1 MELEI
6 SKKPVWGRRS
16 GWTELFSTSVL
27 LIWVAGYTNLHEILT
42 DIAAKRKPRGGNFAN
57 GVLNSYFLKE
67 NNKESE
73 KMGTYMICGI
83 LIIVIVAA
91 LLGSRKHFK
100 GEGGCCGG
108 GGDVKIKP
116 KHLDTIVATK
126 KLQIEGMSCINCQ
139 NRIEN
144 ALNGMAQVNAK
155 ASFKKGEAIVKL
167 GVDIPEEELR
177 EAVEKLGYKVTS
189 IELM

>member
-1 MELEI
+1 
-6 SKKPVWGRRS
+6 
-16 GWTELFSTSVL
+16 
-27 LIWVAGYTNLHEILT
+27 
-42 DIAAKRKPRGGNFAN
+42 
-57 GVLNSYFLKE
+57 
-67 NNKESE
+67 
-73 KMGTYMICGI
+73 MGTYMICGI

-126 KLQIEGMSCINCQ
+126 KLHIEGMSCVNCQ

-155 ASFKKGEAIVKL
+155 ASFKKGEVIVKL
-167 GVDIPEEELR
+167 GADIPEDELR

>member
-1 MELEI
+1 MGAGNLDGQ
-6 SKKPVWGRRS
+6 SCFLHRFYLY
-16 GWTELFSTSVL
+16 GWQDN
-27 LIWVAGYTNLHEILT
+27 TNLHEILT
-42 DIAAKRKPRGGNFAN
+42 DIAAKRKPRRGDFAN

-73 KMGTYMICGI
+73 KMGTYVICGI

-126 KLQIEGMSCINCQ
+126 KLQIEGMSCANCQ

-167 GVDIPEEELR
+167 GADIPEEELR
-177 EAVEKLGYKVTS
+177 ESVEKLGYKVTS

>member
-1 MELEI
+1 
-6 SKKPVWGRRS
+6 
-16 GWTELFSTSVL
+16 
-27 LIWVAGYTNLHEILT
+27 
-42 DIAAKRKPRGGNFAN
+42 
-57 GVLNSYFLKE
+57 
-67 NNKESE
+67 
-73 KMGTYMICGI
+73 MGTYMICVI

-116 KHLDTIVATK
+116 KHLDTIIATK

>member
-1 MELEI
+1 MWNI
-6 SKKPVWGRRS
+6 DHSDR
-16 GWTELFSTSVL
+16 
-27 LIWVAGYTNLHEILT
+27 
-42 DIAAKRKPRGGNFAN
+42 
-57 GVLNSYFLKE
+57 
-67 NNKESE
+67 
-73 KMGTYMICGI
+73 
-83 LIIVIVAA
+83 
-91 LLGSRKHFK
+91 
-100 GEGGCCGG
+100 GG

-126 KLQIEGMSCINCQ
+126 KLHIEGMSCVNCQ

-167 GVDIPEEELR
+167 GADVPEEELC

>member
-1 MELEI
+1 
-6 SKKPVWGRRS
+6 
-16 GWTELFSTSVL
+16 
-27 LIWVAGYTNLHEILT
+27 
-42 DIAAKRKPRGGNFAN
+42 
-57 GVLNSYFLKE
+57 
-67 NNKESE
+67 
-73 KMGTYMICGI
+73 MGTYIICGI
-83 LIIVIVAA
+83 LVIVVIAA
-91 LLGSRKHFK
+91 LLGSKKHFK

-126 KLQIEGMSCINCQ
+126 KLQIEGMSCVNCQ

-167 GVDIPEEELR
+167 GADAPCARRAAVLVSAMKIPPETVCNTGIFPIRR
-177 EAVEKLGYKVTS
+177 ENYAVTRKNT
-189 IELM
+189 

>member
-1 MELEI
+1 
-6 SKKPVWGRRS
+6 
-16 GWTELFSTSVL
+16 
-27 LIWVAGYTNLHEILT
+27 
-42 DIAAKRKPRGGNFAN
+42 
-57 GVLNSYFLKE
+57 
-67 NNKESE
+67 
-73 KMGTYMICGI
+73 MGTYMICGI

-126 KLQIEGMSCINCQ
+126 KLHIEGMSCVNCQ

-155 ASFKKGEAIVKL
+155 ASFKKGEAIVNSAQMFPKRNCARLWKSWDIKL
-167 GVDIPEEELR
+167 L
-177 EAVEKLGYKVTS
+177 L
-189 IELM
+189 LN

>member
-1 MELEI
+1 M
-6 SKKPVWGRRS
+6 
-16 GWTELFSTSVL
+16 
-27 LIWVAGYTNLHEILT
+27 
-42 DIAAKRKPRGGNFAN
+42 GN
-57 GVLNSYFLKE
+57 
-67 NNKESE
+67 
-73 KMGTYMICGI
+73 
-83 LIIVIVAA
+83 IIVIVVIVVIAFFA
-91 LLGSRKHFK
+91 VRSSMKHFK

-126 KLQIEGMSCINCQ
+126 KLQIEGMSCANCQ

-167 GVDIPEEELR
+167 GADIPEEELR

-189 IELM
+189 IEMV

>member
-1 MELEI
+1 MR
-6 SKKPVWGRRS
+6 GRRS
-16 GWTELFSTSVL
+16 GETVLFL
-27 LIWVAGYTNLHEILT
+27 HWFCLYGWQDNNTNLHEILT
-42 DIAAKRKPRGGNFAN
+42 DIAAKRKPRRG
-57 GVLNSYFLKE
+57 
-67 NNKESE
+67 
-73 KMGTYMICGI
+73 
-83 LIIVIVAA
+83 VAA
-91 LLGSRKHFK
+91 LLGSKKHFK

-126 KLQIEGMSCINCQ
+126 KLHIEGMSCVNCQ

-167 GVDIPEEELR
+167 GADVPEEELC

>member
-1 MELEI
+1 M
-6 SKKPVWGRRS
+6 
-16 GWTELFSTSVL
+16 STIIIIAVL
-27 LIWVAGYTNLHEILT
+27 
-42 DIAAKRKPRGGNFAN
+42 
-57 GVLNSYFLKE
+57 
-67 NNKESE
+67 
-73 KMGTYMICGI
+73 
-83 LIIVIVAA
+83 IVIVAA
-91 LLGSRKHFK
+91 AVISSKKHFK

-126 KLQIEGMSCINCQ
+126 KLQIEGMSCVNCQ

-167 GVDIPEEELR
+167 GADIPEDELR

>member
-1 MELEI
+1 
-6 SKKPVWGRRS
+6 
-16 GWTELFSTSVL
+16 
-27 LIWVAGYTNLHEILT
+27 
-42 DIAAKRKPRGGNFAN
+42 
-57 GVLNSYFLKE
+57 
-67 NNKESE
+67 
-73 KMGTYMICGI
+73 MGTYIICGI
-83 LIIVIVAA
+83 LVIVVVAA
-91 LLGSRKHFK
+91 LLGSKKHFK

-126 KLQIEGMSCINCQ
+126 KLHIEGMSCVNCQ

-167 GVDIPEEELR
+167 GAEVPEEELC

>member
-1 MELEI
+1 MWNIDHSDRGSITGIQKALQ
-6 SKKPVWGRRS
+6 GRRRML
-16 GWTELFSTSVL
+16 WWRRRCEDQ
-27 LIWVAGYTNLHEILT
+27 A
-42 DIAAKRKPRGGNFAN
+42 
-57 GVLNSYFLKE
+57 
-67 NNKESE
+67 
-73 KMGTYMICGI
+73 
-83 LIIVIVAA
+83 
-91 LLGSRKHFK
+91 
-100 GEGGCCGG
+100 
-108 GGDVKIKP
+108 

-126 KLQIEGMSCINCQ
+126 KLQIEGMSCVNCQ

-167 GVDIPEEELR
+167 GADVPEEELC

>member
-1 MELEI
+1 
-6 SKKPVWGRRS
+6 
-16 GWTELFSTSVL
+16 
-27 LIWVAGYTNLHEILT
+27 
-42 DIAAKRKPRGGNFAN
+42 
-57 GVLNSYFLKE
+57 
-67 NNKESE
+67 
-73 KMGTYMICGI
+73 MGTYIICGI
-83 LIIVIVAA
+83 LVIVVVAA
-91 LLGSRKHFK
+91 LLGSKKHFK
-100 GEGGCCGG
+100 GEGGCC
-108 GGDVKIKP
+108 DVKIKP

-126 KLQIEGMSCINCQ
+126 KLQIEGMSCANCQ

-167 GVDIPEEELR
+167 GADIPEEELR

>member
-1 MELEI
+1 
-6 SKKPVWGRRS
+6 
-16 GWTELFSTSVL
+16 
-27 LIWVAGYTNLHEILT
+27 
-42 DIAAKRKPRGGNFAN
+42 
-57 GVLNSYFLKE
+57 
-67 NNKESE
+67 
-73 KMGTYMICGI
+73 MGTYIICGI
-83 LIIVIVAA
+83 LVIVVIAA
-91 LLGSRKHFK
+91 LLGSKKHFK

-116 KHLDTIVATK
+116 KHLDK
-126 KLQIEGMSCINCQ
+126 IEGMSCINCQ

-144 ALNGMAQVNAK
+144 ALNGLAQVNAK

-167 GVDIPEEELR
+167 GVDVPEDELR

>member
-1 MELEI
+1 
-6 SKKPVWGRRS
+6 
-16 GWTELFSTSVL
+16 
-27 LIWVAGYTNLHEILT
+27 
-42 DIAAKRKPRGGNFAN
+42 
-57 GVLNSYFLKE
+57 
-67 NNKESE
+67 
-73 KMGTYMICGI
+73 MGTYLICGI

-108 GGDVKIKP
+108 GDVKIKP

-126 KLQIEGMSCINCQ
+126 KLQIEGMSCVNCQ

-144 ALNGMAQVNAK
+144 ALNGMPQVNAK

-167 GVDIPEEELR
+167 GADIPEDELR

>member
-1 MELEI
+1 
-6 SKKPVWGRRS
+6 
-16 GWTELFSTSVL
+16 
-27 LIWVAGYTNLHEILT
+27 
-42 DIAAKRKPRGGNFAN
+42 
-57 GVLNSYFLKE
+57 
-67 NNKESE
+67 
-73 KMGTYMICGI
+73 MGTYMICGI

-91 LLGSRKHFK
+91 LLGSKKHFK
-100 GEGGCCGG
+100 GG

-126 KLQIEGMSCINCQ
+126 KLHIEGMSCVNCQ

-167 GVDIPEEELR
+167 GADVPEEELC

>member
-1 MELEI
+1 MH
-6 SKKPVWGRRS
+6 SAPV
-16 GWTELFSTSVL
+16 LFIRDVKN
-27 LIWVAGYTNLHEILT
+27 IDWHEILQ
-42 DIAAKRKPRGGNFAN
+42 DNVVKILPKK
-57 GVLNSYFLKE
+57 VYFLKE
-67 NNKESE
+67 KQEEREN
-73 KMGTYMICGI
+73 MGTYIICGI
-83 LIIVIVAA
+83 LGIVIVTAV
-91 LLGSRKHFK
+91 LGSRKHFK

-126 KLQIEGMSCINCQ
+126 KLQIEGMSCVNCQ

-167 GVDIPEEELR
+167 GVDIPEDELR